1 MTMGDGQRLGCPYCG
16 SALSD
21 RNVCPR
27 CGTICDRCGTPYMG
41 SYCTRCYGGEGYI
54 APGTNPQG
62 EVAPARYDGIV
73 RPKIEGGGS
82 VSRREANFLDSTF
95 LREGAKETH
104 DKAEKAVRF
113 LRLSDEAKRALAEQ
127 VETAASKLM
136 KSSGGTV
143 NREKAVL
150 HALYV
155 GAKALGIPATEVQE
169 CLARSGFRMSLDSV
183 TVRVECGGPASVEV
197 FVNGSP
203 RKARAAVIGGSEGET
218 MRRMARMIRGS
229 DPRPVRGGDDDVVFC
244 SVKVPLL
251 LGDAL
256 DSEGDVLVH
265 FEKASI
271 IDFPASIRAG
281 VLDDDQST
289 LKLTLDPKK
298 CFTYFRLLKEVALNP
313 SPSSSPAAGSSQ
325 APSPATVIINPDR
338 FIRRYLNIEARYPVS
353 SMLADAA
360 GCTQRLRSLAL
371 AEFRRSVANA
381 NGRSPET
388 VAIESLYFSDR
399 QVFRSLP
406 AEARGR
412 VRALALKTAVLPRDR
427 SYAGVEGVLLP
438 SELGR
443 DPPPERDGWET
454 ATATTR
460 GGV

>member
-1 MTMGDGQRLGCPYCG
+1 MGDGQRLGCPYCG
-16 SALSD
+16 SAMAD

-27 CGTICDRCGTPYMG
+27 CGTICDRCGTPYKG
-41 SYCTRCYGGEGYI
+41 SYCTRCYGGEAYYI
-54 APGTNPQG
+54 APGTNPRG

-95 LREGAKETH
+95 LRQGAKETH
-104 DKAEKAVRF
+104 DKAERAVRF

-127 VETAASKLM
+127 VETMASKLM
-136 KSSGGTV
+136 KSSGGAI

-183 TVRVECGGPASVEV
+183 TVRVECGGPGSVDV

-218 MRRMARMIRGS
+218 MRRMARMIGGS
-229 DPRPVRGGDDDVVFC
+229 DSRSVHGVVFC

-256 DSEGDVLVH
+256 DSEGDVLIH
-265 FEKASI
+265 FEGASI
-271 IDFPASIRAG
+271 IDFPPELKAE
-281 VLDDDQST
+281 VPDDDQST

-313 SPSSSPAAGSSQ
+313 SSPSPAAGSSQ
-325 APSPATVIINPDR
+325 APPATVVINPDR
-338 FIRRYLNIEARYPVS
+338 FIGRYLNIEARYPVS

-360 GCTQRLRSLAL
+360 GCAQRLRSLAL
-371 AEFRRSVANA
+371 AEFRRSVASA

-388 VAIESLYFSDR
+388 LAIESLYFSDR

-406 AEARGR
+406 TEARSR

-443 DPPPERDGWET
+443 DPPPDQEGWQTAAT
-454 ATATTR
+454 ATAKE
-460 GGV
+460 GGR

>member
-1 MTMGDGQRLGCPYCG
+1 MMGDGQHFGCPYCG
-16 SALSD
+16 SALTG

-41 SYCTRCYGGEGYI
+41 SYCANCYGGEAYV
-54 APGTNPQG
+54 APGTNPRG

-104 DKAEKAVRF
+104 DKAERAVRF

-127 VETAASKLM
+127 VEAMASKLM

-183 TVRVECGGPASVEV
+183 AVRVECGGPDSVEV

-203 RKARAAVIGGSEGET
+203 RKARAAVIGGSDGET
-218 MRRMARMIRGS
+218 MRKMARMTRVHDPHSIGS
-229 DPRPVRGGDDDVVFC
+229 DVVFC

-265 FEKASI
+265 FENASI
-271 IDFPASIRAG
+271 IGYPPGLKAE

-289 LKLTLDPKK
+289 LKLTLNPKK
-298 CFTYFRLLKEVALNP
+298 CFTYYRLLKEVALN
-313 SPSSSPAAGSSQ
+313 PSSSPAAGSSQ
-325 APSPATVIINPDR
+325 APSATVVINPDR
-338 FIRRYLNIEARYPVS
+338 FIRRYLNIEARYPIS

-371 AEFRRSVANA
+371 AEFRRSVASA

-388 VAIESLYFSDR
+388 LAVESLYFSDR

-406 AEARGR
+406 AEARSR
-412 VRALALKTAVLPRDR
+412 VRALALKTAFLPRDR
-427 SYAGVEGVLLP
+427 GYAGVEGVLLP

-443 DPPPERDGWET
+443 DPPPERDGWQT
-454 ATATTR
+454 ATAR
-460 GGV
+460 GGR

>member
-1 MTMGDGQRLGCPYCG
+1 MGDGPRLGCPYCG
-16 SALSD
+16 SALTD
-21 RNVCPR
+21 RNVCPH
-27 CGTICDRCGTPYMG
+27 CGTICDRCGTPYKG
-41 SYCTRCYGGEGYI
+41 SYCARCYGGEGYI
-54 APGTNPQG
+54 SPGSNPQG
-62 EVAPARYDGIV
+62 EIAPARYDGIV

-82 VSRREANFLDSTF
+82 VSRREAHFLDSTF

-104 DKAEKAVRF
+104 DRAEKAVRF
-113 LRLSDEAKRALAEQ
+113 LRLSDEAKRVLAEQ
-127 VETAASKLM
+127 VETMASKLM

-183 TVRVECGGPASVEV
+183 TVRVECGGAAAVEV

-218 MRRMARMIRGS
+218 MRKMAKMIIGS
-229 DPRPVRGGDDDVVFC
+229 NPRSVPGGDVVFC

-265 FEKASI
+265 FENASI
-271 IDFPASIRAG
+271 IDYPPELKAEL
-281 VLDDDQST
+281 LDDDQST

-313 SPSSSPAAGSSQ
+313 SPPSPAAGLSRE
-325 APSPATVIINPDR
+325 PAAATAVINPDR
-338 FIRRYLNIEARYPVS
+338 FIGRYLNIEARYPVS

-371 AEFRRSVANA
+371 ADFRRSVERA

-388 VAIESLYFSDR
+388 LAVESLYFSDR
-399 QVFRSLP
+399 EVFRSLP
-406 AEARGR
+406 AETRSR
-412 VRALALKTAVLPRDR
+412 VRALALKTTVLPRDR
-427 SYAGVEGVLLP
+427 SYAGVEGVLIP

-443 DPPPERDGWET
+443 DPPPERDGWQT
-454 ATATTR
+454 SAVTTR
-460 GGV
+460 EGGR

>member
-1 MTMGDGQRLGCPYCG
+1 MTMGDGQPLGCPYCG
-16 SALSD
+16 SALAD

-27 CGTICDRCGTPYMG
+27 CGTICDRCGTPYKG
-41 SYCTRCYGGEGYI
+41 SYCARCYGGEGYI
-54 APGTNPQG
+54 SPGSNPQG
-62 EVAPARYDGIV
+62 ETAPARYEGIV

-82 VSRREANFLDSTF
+82 VSRREAHFLDSTF

-104 DKAEKAVRF
+104 DRAEKAVRF
-113 LRLSDEAKRALAEQ
+113 LRLSDEAKRVLAEQ
-127 VETAASKLM
+127 VETMASKLM
-136 KSSGGTV
+136 KSSGGAI

-183 TVRVECGGPASVEV
+183 TVRVECDGPDSVEV

-218 MRRMARMIRGS
+218 MRKMAMMIRDSGS
-229 DPRPVRGGDDDVVFC
+229 HSVGGDVVFC

-265 FEKASI
+265 FENASI
-271 IDFPASIRAG
+271 VDFPPELKAE

-289 LKLTLDPKK
+289 LKLALDPKK
-298 CFTYFRLLKEVALNP
+298 CFTYYRLLKEVALNP
-313 SPSSSPAAGSSQ
+313 SAASPAAGPSQ
-325 APSPATVIINPDR
+325 APSPATAVINPDR
-338 FIRRYLNIEARYPVS
+338 FIGRYLNFEARYPVS
-353 SMLADAA
+353 SMLAEAA

-371 AEFRRSVANA
+371 AEFRRSVAKA

-388 VAIESLYFSDR
+388 LAIESIYFSDR
-399 QVFRSLP
+399 EVFCSLP
-406 AEARGR
+406 AETRSR

-443 DPPPERDGWET
+443 DPPSERDGWQAAT
-454 ATATTR
+454 ATAAR
-460 GGV
+460 GGGR